1 MFIKKAFGKSSQ
13 KFYKRILIF
22 TSFSLF
28 ILVGILT
35 ALFAFFSNRQIEEN
49 IKTFETGRAQS
60 SVIQSSDCF
69 EQIVSYIYYISE
81 IQYIPMDQLDTSG
94 KLWQQRIFSNNIT
107 AIERSNS
114 HILGIN
120 VSNRDFKIT
129 NFTDSD
135 SITSEKKLD
144 SFLSAGVTLLKK
156 NNSSFLCFEKKI
168 PESGL
173 EIKVFLDTVSLSNI
187 ILDDDCFL
195 INSDGTI
202 ALSKNSEIIGKNLFK
217 LYGFKKE
224 DFKTEKKET
233 FFYKNKNYISAASD
247 SNSDMLVCTVIPKA
261 RYSSIYR
268 NYSFRNLTLGIIFW
282 VFAIIVV
289 FYFINQTYSPIRK
302 TVETFKYH
310 LPFELAEYEDDIKYI
325 NDSIEATLK
334 NNENLSTKLNE
345 NILKLNQAQAQM
357 LQMQISPHF
366 VMNTIENVK
375 QTSVEKLGI
384 DNPIETSLVQL
395 SEIISQGIRQNDIF
409 STIKNEIELSKCYL
423 SLMQNRFRNP
433 FSVLWDVDEKILDC
447 IIIRFTLQPLLE
459 NVFSHG
465 FHPRRT
471 NQWIK
476 TVIKPT
482 GENIL
487 ISVSNNGK
495 EISANDIKTITESL
509 KSNDDLPH
517 KHIGL
522 KNIHLRCKL
531 LFGENYGITD
541 ILSNQGITTIKLL
554 IPKRKK

>member
-1 MFIKKAFGKSSQ
+1 MTNAIRLCCTYILSENVPMNTN
-13 KFYKRILIF
+13 RI
-22 TSFSLF
+22 
-28 ILVGILT
+28 V
-35 ALFAFFSNRQIEEN
+35 
-49 IKTFETGRAQS
+49 
-60 SVIQSSDCF
+60 
-69 EQIVSYIYYISE
+69 
-81 IQYIPMDQLDTSG
+81 
-94 KLWQQRIFSNNIT
+94 
-107 AIERSNS
+107 
-114 HILGIN
+114 
-120 VSNRDFKIT
+120 
-129 NFTDSD
+129 
-135 SITSEKKLD
+135 
-144 SFLSAGVTLLKK
+144 
-156 NNSSFLCFEKKI
+156 
-168 PESGL
+168 
-173 EIKVFLDTVSLSNI
+173 
-187 ILDDDCFL
+187 
-195 INSDGTI
+195 
-202 ALSKNSEIIGKNLFK
+202 
-217 LYGFKKE
+217 
-224 DFKTEKKET
+224 
-233 FFYKNKNYISAASD
+233 
-247 SNSDMLVCTVIPKA
+247 
-261 RYSSIYR
+261 
-268 NYSFRNLTLGIIFW
+268 FW

-447 IIIRFTLQPLLE
+447 IIIRFSLQPILE

-465 FHPRRT
+465 FHPRRSD
-471 NQWIK
+471 QWIK
-476 TVIKPT
+476 IVIQPID
-482 GENIL
+482 ENIL

-495 EISANDIKTITESL
+495 EISAGDIKAITESL

-531 LFGENYGITD
+531 LFGENYGITE
-541 ILSNQGITTIKLL
+541 ITSEQSITAVKLL